1 MEEEVL
7 RQVVGSEHAAFAGHR
22 QLADLGGREPVDL
35 EHADRSVGEAE
46 EACHQV
52 LSRRVHLASRFRVNA
67 HDLAPSQITHHV
79 EVVRREVDD
88 HADVADAL
96 RKRPETPSVQLE
108 HAAELA
114 FASSEGELQPQQD
127 QSGHGLG
134 VVKQMLTDFET
145 VPVQLS
151 AAIPDDVEAL
161 IVAGPKRRRDRLLDE
176 HVAAG
181 GDGVHDHS
189 VVVDGGCGDDQSLG
203 LLAFDELLVRAVSA
217 RPVHRGDL
225 EGRVRVRVGDSDEVD
240 LAELA
245 QHAHVVATHHT
256 GADDGDAS
264 HSALTAATIRSR
276 SGCSRSGWTGSD
288 ITDAATRSVTGVGTS
303 PTTSLTCG
311 KWLAPIG

>member
-114 FASSEGELQPQQD
+114 FVETPLELED
-127 QSGHGLG
+127 SRVVALDMAHREHAFRGLG
-134 VVKQMLTDFET
+134 SCHELIR
-145 VPVQLS
+145 L
-151 AAIPDDVEAL
+151 VE
-161 IVAGPKRRRDRLLDE
+161 RRRDRLLDE